1 MGKLQHSQVK
11 QHLLQHLY
19 QHLLFQLQNLPHHQ
33 SEDLNHLLPLLE
45 AVLQNQALLR
55 LEVLLNLPV
64 LHLLVAALLS
74 LQDHLPLVAVH
85 LNQQDLPL
93 LEAAL
98 QNQQDHRL
106 QEVGTHQF
114 QVLNPL
120 PNLLALP
127 LFPQQN
133 PLDLQHQFPLQHL
146 LCNQEVHIFLSN
158 IVHVIYLKILAAENS
173 RGWQFRGDHELPTPP
188 PYRNLPKGG
197 SSSYINY

>member
-114 QVLNPL
+114 QVLNPPSQTCWPSL
-120 PNLLALP
+120 YSRSKTPWTSSTNSLSSTSCAIKRYIFFYQILYT
-127 LFPQQN
+127 LFT
-133 PLDLQHQFPLQHL
+133 
-146 LCNQEVHIFLSN
+146 
-158 IVHVIYLKILAAENS
+158 LK
-173 RGWQFRGDHELPTPP
+173 
-188 PYRNLPKGG
+188 Y
-197 SSSYINY
+197 